1 MKRARSE
8 NRKAAALW
16 LLAAA
21 CLLLSPGAA
30 EAGKK
35 AKSKWAKKEPKV
47 SVQPAKPK
55 PQADMS
61 ASAGSASAGVVNV
74 NKATI
79 PELCLLPGIGPKRAG
94 QIVALRSKKPF
105 KSPKELL
112 KIKGIGRKTLKKLL
126 PYIAVAGETTL
137 KAPVSGL

>member
-8 NRKAAALW
+8 TRAGAALW

-21 CLLLSPGAA
+21 CLLLASTQA

-35 AKSKWAKKEPKV
+35 HKWGKKEPKV
-47 SVQPAKPK
+47 SVQPAKAKPK
-55 PQADMS
+55 ADMS
-61 ASAGSASAGVVNV
+61 SSVQSAAGVVNV
-74 NKATI
+74 NQATI
-79 PELCLLPGIGPKRAG
+79 PELCLLPGIGPKRAE
-94 QIVALRSKKPF
+94 QIVAMRSKKPF

-126 PYIAVAGETTL
+126 PYIALSGETTL

>member
-1 MKRARSE
+1 MKRAGSE
-8 NRKAAALW
+8 NRKTAALW

-21 CLLLSPGAA
+21 CLMLSPLTA

-35 AKSKWAKKEPKV
+35 VKSKWAKKEPKA

-55 PQADMS
+55 PQADMSASAGSASAGS

-105 KSPKELL
+105 KSPKELPEDPGPEE
-112 KIKGIGRKTLKKLL
+112 KPRQQ
-126 PYIAVAGETTL
+126 
-137 KAPVSGL
+137 